1 MWRRMLAWTSCS
13 ENSGL
18 QVTEREKPFPNLLF
32 RLCCVPTQASLPC
45 VMIAIFVASVSHSS
59 MLCVVITK
67 LLPSR
72 ASLMMSQIS
81 RRASGSSPL
90 EGSSKRTSLGS
101 PQRAMA
107 MESLRCIPP
116 DNDFAV
122 LFSCSCRPTASA
134 ISFTMMCSVWPF
146 FSFFMRM

>member
-1 MWRRMLAWTSCS
+1 MCS
-13 ENSGL
+13 EMPGL
-18 QVTEREKPFPNLLF
+18 QVTLREYPLPNLFFKNCWL
-32 RLCCVPTQASLPC
+32 PMQASLPR
-45 VMIAIFVASVSHSS
+45 VTMAILEHKMSASS